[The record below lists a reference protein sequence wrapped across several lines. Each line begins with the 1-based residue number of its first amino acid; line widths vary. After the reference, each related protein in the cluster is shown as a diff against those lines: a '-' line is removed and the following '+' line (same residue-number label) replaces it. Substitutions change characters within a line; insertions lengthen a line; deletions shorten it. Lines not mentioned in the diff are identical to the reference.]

1 MTEPHNNLNYN
12 VFVRFRFNPVMR
24 KTFQQEHIVPE
35 YFVPLLAPWPALD
48 SACVCRVPAT
58 AQGRYGP
65 LSREYSLTAQGGFAE
80 VLGLAAELCELMTPV
95 TGTGQQPARASP
107 PAGPLRRRV
116 RSMPGCQG
124 EGAGTATIAA
134 QCVDFRR
141 STAAGRWVLM
151 WVEFTKRVNAGPDGQ
166 GAEDRFPHTFPAPAT
181 TDGGVRAM
189 GRRAILPASA

>member
-1 MTEPHNNLNYN
+1 MA
-12 VFVRFRFNPVMR
+12 RFRFSLCLPRPSHSTR
-24 KTFQQEHIVPE
+24 KVRAPE
-35 YFVPLLAPWPALD
+35 G
-48 SACVCRVPAT
+48 C
-58 AQGRYGP
+58 
-65 LSREYSLTAQGGFAE
+65 EYSLTAQGGFAE

-116 RSMPGCQG
+116 MSMPGCQG